1 MSLQVPYTVEV
12 KKYKS
17 ITMKVKR
24 RKPDPGKDQTVRQTH
39 QEPGEAAHCKVID
52 LPVVLYR
59 QVQSVQKKPWK
70 VIKLQ
75 FTDKVV
81 DISMD
86 VEEVSADGAENRRRC
101 ISIAERR
108 IRRCASFSQFSYLK
122 VPATWKFT

>member
-59 QVQSVQKKPWK
+59 QVQSVQKKTWK

-81 DISMD
+81 DFSMD
-86 VEEVSADGAENRRRC
+86 VTQEAQKTVEVHLKNSRSPSGAEGTDPVTRQR
-101 ISIAERR
+101 
-108 IRRCASFSQFSYLK
+108 L
-122 VPATWKFT
+122 

>member
-24 RKPDPGKDQTVRQTH
+24 GKPDPIKYQTVRQTH

-52 LPVVLYR
+52 VPVVLHR
-59 QVQSVQKKPWK
+59 QIPKVQSIQKKTWK

-81 DISMD
+81 DISVD
-86 VEEVSADGAENRRRC
+86 VERSVRTVQKTVEGA
-101 ISIAERR
+101 
-108 IRRCASFSQFSYLK
+108 Q
-122 VPATWKFT
+122 V

>member
-24 RKPDPGKDQTVRQTH
+24 GKPDPIKYQTVRQTH

-52 LPVVLYR
+52 VPVVLHR
-59 QVQSVQKKPWK
+59 QIPKVQSMWK

-81 DISMD
+81 DISRD
-86 VEEVSADGAENRRRC
+86 VERSVRTVQKTVEGA
-101 ISIAERR
+101 
-108 IRRCASFSQFSYLK
+108 Q
-122 VPATWKFT
+122 V